1 MEKQIIIAE
10 KDNDRLDVFLTEVLD
25 ITRSQI
31 KKLIDSGNIL
41 VGGQKVKSGKSLR
54 AGDVIEITIP
64 DEPETQLIPENIP
77 IDIVYEDE
85 DLAVINKP
93 QGIVVHPGAGV
104 YSGTLAN
111 ALMYHFS
118 SLSSDPVRPGIVHRL
133 DKDTSGLLV
142 VAKNDYAHLNLA
154 QQIAQ
159 KTAVRIYRALL
170 QGIVKEDSGVIEK
183 NIVRDPKDRKKFAA
197 VNDAAKGRYAITY
210 YKVLERFE
218 KYTYAEFK
226 LGTGRTHQIRVHAKY
241 LGHPVVGDMVYG
253 HKNQDFK
260 DLKGQLLHAY
270 MLEFDHPT
278 KNVRMSFCS
287 QLPDYFEAILQKLR
301 AINLQKQQ
309 KMIY

>member
-41 VGGQKVKSGKSLR
+41 VAGQKVKSGKSLR
-54 AGDVIEITIP
+54 AGDVIEINIP
-64 DEPETQLIPENIP
+64 DEPATQLIPENIP
-77 IDIVYEDE
+77 LDIVYEDQ

-93 QGIVVHPGAGV
+93 QGMVVHPGAGV
-104 YSGTLAN
+104 YRGTLAN
-111 ALMYHFS
+111 ALMYHFN
-118 SLSSDPVRPGIVHRL
+118 SLSSDPIRPGIVHRL
-133 DKDTSGLLV
+133 DKDTSGLIV
-142 VAKNDYAHLNLA
+142 IAKNDNAHLNLA
-154 QQIAQ
+154 RQIAQ

-170 QGIVKEDSGVIEK
+170 NGALKEDGGVIEK
-183 NIVRDPKDRKKFAA
+183 NIVRDPKDRKKFIATP
-197 VNDAAKGRYAITY
+197 DASKGRYAITY

-226 LGTGRTHQIRVHAKY
+226 LGTGRTHQIRVHSKY
-241 LGHPVVGDMVYG
+241 LGYPVVGDMVYG
-253 HKNQDFK
+253 RKDREFK

-278 KNVRMSFCS
+278 QNKRMSFTS
-287 QLPDYFEAILQKLR
+287 ELPDYFEAILQKLR
-301 AINLQKQQ
+301 AINGQKYQ
-309 KMIY
+309 KMI